1 MIMKRLTLIAA
12 VLAATTFSATAQDSL
27 NLAMI
32 LPFKAQTAPNSQAF
46 DFYSGA
52 LLAVREA
59 AADSTKINLKV
70 FDSADNHEFTYQEL
84 HDFDLA
90 IGPFN
95 SSAIHDLATKMP
107 WRRYIISALDP
118 ACSEFADSMRVIQTP
133 TPAFWQLHQ
142 LTAWAIEETQETDSL
157 IVVKEPGQGNE
168 LLDIISAKLNEDEVP
183 FTFSE
188 CNSYEDIK
196 GILESHC
203 SAEGVTRFILASE
216 REEFAKRVLEVIAGI
231 GSAKSVATY
240 IPTKVRGFNSISTDI
255 KAAAAVRIVAG
266 YHIDENEPETRN
278 FISDYKKNFSVSP
291 NSFAFQGYDTARY
304 FINVW
309 KEYGEHWSKNLEDF
323 RQKGLQTD
331 FLFVKYTVGFIN
343 VAVRRTMFQSD
354 GTVVRVK

>member
-1 MIMKRLTLIAA
+1 MSMKRLTFIAA
-12 VLAATTFSATAQDSL
+12 VLVAMTFNAAAQDSL
-27 NLAMI
+27 SMAMI

-59 AADSTKINLKV
+59 AADSTKISLKV
-70 FDSADNHEFTYQEL
+70 FDSADNHDFTYQEL
-84 HDFDLA
+84 HGFDIA

-95 SSAIHDLATKMP
+95 SAAIHDLATKMP

-118 ACSEFADSMRVIQTP
+118 ACNEFVDSMRVIQTP
-133 TPAFWQLHQ
+133 TPSYWQLHQ
-142 LTAWAIEETQETDSL
+142 LTAWAIEETQEPDSL

-183 FTFSE
+183 FILSE
-188 CNSYEDIK
+188 CNSYEDIY

-216 REEFAKRVLEVIAGI
+216 REDFAKRIIEVIAGI
-231 GSAKSVATY
+231 GSGKSVATY
-240 IPTKVRGFNSISTDI
+240 IPTKVRGFNSISPAS

-266 YHIDENEPETRN
+266 YHIDESDPETQN
-278 FISDYKKNFSVSP
+278 FISCYKANYSVNP
-291 NSFAFQGYDTARY
+291 NSFAFQGYDTARF
-304 FINVW
+304 FINAW
-309 KEYGEHWSKNLEDF
+309 KEYGDNWSKNLEDF

-343 VAVRRTMFQSD
+343 VAVRRTMFQPD